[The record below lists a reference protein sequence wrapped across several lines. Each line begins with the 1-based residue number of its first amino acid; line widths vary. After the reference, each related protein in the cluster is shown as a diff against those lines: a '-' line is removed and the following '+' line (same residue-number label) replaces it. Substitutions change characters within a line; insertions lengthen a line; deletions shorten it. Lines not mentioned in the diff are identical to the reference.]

1 MTHILN
7 EMQTSVDLLNE
18 RVAKLEIELAD
29 LQGEAN
35 FYRGASFIVWGVV
48 LILVAERIWH
58 FFFH

>member
-7 EMQTSVDLLNE
+7 EMQTSIDLLNE

-35 FYRGASFIVWGVV
+35 FYRGASLIVWGVV
-48 LILVAERIWH
+48 LILAAERIWH